1 MLFARVPLLWHY
13 NSSEKWGNSSKW
25 NSELRCEVLG
35 RQRSVEGLIL
45 NHKQNKGGEGKTTN
59 SIVLAEYLALI
70 ANKRV
75 LSIDLD
81 PQANFSGRYIQMAYD
96 PAYQ

>member
-45 NHKQNKGGEGKTTN
+45 NHKEDKGGEGDSIPN
-59 SIVLAEYLALI
+59 SSQSLLLLL
-70 ANKRV
+70 R
-75 LSIDLD
+75 
-81 PQANFSGRYIQMAYD
+81 
-96 PAYQ
+96 